1 MTIITLSSVQ
11 ISVVLGLLLVVSCMA
26 DFQLWETGDSL
37 ALKVESMIAGNT
49 DYNPYREFNQYINQL
64 FFSHTGL
71 SFLAKYVVEKLG
83 EDGGYYMECYIRDL
97 VMGTL
102 VYWITAGLWHI
113 MIYEV
118 YGQELFVKKGRAF
131 PTRETIIDQMQLAQ
145 SSLFIYAGLPVFSE
159 YLIESKF
166 TKAYYYVDE
175 VGGWGYYALYFL
187 CYLTLVEI
195 GVYWMHRTL
204 HENKFLYKYI
214 HGLHHKYNKLTTLT
228 PWASIAFNPIDGI
241 LQASPYVIFLFVV
254 PMHYFTHVFL
264 LFFSG
269 VWATNI
275 HDALWGDTE
284 PIMGSK
290 YHTMHHT
297 HYHYNFGQFFI
308 FCDYIFGSYK
318 APDKSKFD

>member
-1 MTIITLSSVQ
+1 MTLNSRSFNTIL
-11 ISVVLGLLLVVSCMA
+11 VVLIAISWTAYSSG
-26 DFQLWETGDSL
+26 FNIWETGDVLSSKITL
-37 ALKVESMIAGNT
+37 LHNGSA
-49 DYNPYREFNQYINQL
+49 NPYREFNQFINDL
-64 FFSHTGL
+64 FFKYSGLTGL
-71 SFLAKYVVEKLG
+71 SDYVLERFGEEK
-83 EDGGYYMECYIRDL
+83 GYYLQCYLRDL
-97 VMGTL
+97 FFGTC
-102 VYWITAGLWHI
+102 VYWVTAGVWHY
-113 MIYEV
+113 MIYHV
-118 YGQELFVKKGRAF
+118 YGDELFVKKGRPF

-145 SSLFIYAGLPVFSE
+145 MSLFVYAALPILSE
-159 YLIESKF
+159 YLIESKV
-166 TKAYYYVDE
+166 TKVYFYVAE
-175 VGGWGYYALYFL
+175 VGWLNYALYFL

-195 GVYWMHRTL
+195 GIYWMHRTL

-214 HGLHHKYNKLTTLT
+214 HGLHHKYNKVNTLT
-228 PWASIAFNPIDGI
+228 PWASIAFNPLDGI

-284 PIMGSK
+284 PIMGAK

-308 FCDYIFGSYK
+308 FCDQIFGSYK
-318 APDKSKFD
+318 HPDKSKFD